1 MNMNNNNGYITVREA
16 VEKRI
21 LSERDCLYVGYLLA
35 IELKR
40 ILYETKGGG
49 HFNINPDTVKVL
61 KVDGEDIRVELV
73 DADKGHE
80 ACNGKPD
87 FDIEAL
93 NPCFLAPESFLGRF
107 SPASDVY
114 SLGMLLAYMR
124 YGTFPY
130 DISETMARDEILK
143 VIKNNDPNIERRSRF
158 DLLVTK
164 AILNNANDRFKNAE
178 EMGIAI
184 VRILDI
190 EMPKCFDCFKY
201 EPKRN
206 KGLRFNG
213 RRLVFASDSKEKVN
227 NTGLSSQEPKLN
239 VNFEEK
245 EGEGFEAVAGMSEL
259 KRKLSR
265 DFVDIVSN
273 KELAKE
279 YDIQPPNMLFFGP
292 PGTGK
297 TYISQRLAEQCGL
310 AFCSIKPSDLASVWV
325 HGSQKLLRQ
334 LFEQA
339 ESLAKKN
346 KRGCLLLIDEFDAVA
361 PKRSEEDHNHQ
372 SGEVAELLTQLN
384 DCVEKNIYV
393 IGTTNFLNRIDKA
406 VIRKGRVDEV
416 VFIGMPDADCRR
428 QIFELELKKRP
439 HEDNI
444 DMELL
449 SKLTDGYTSS
459 DISYM
464 VKESARNSFEASIR
478 TEDKNAIKISQ
489 AMLEEVISK
498 TRPSVSADEVR
509 QYEKMRDD
517 YIRKNGSERRRI
529 GFIS

>member
-1 MNMNNNNGYITVREA
+1 MADNNNYITVREA
-16 VEKRI
+16 VEKKL

-49 HFNINPDTVKVL
+49 YFNVNPDTVKVQ
-61 KVDGEDIRVELV
+61 KVEGEEVRVELV

-87 FDIEAL
+87 FDTETL
-93 NPCFLAPESFLGRF
+93 NPCFLAPEGFLGRF

-143 VIKNNDPNIERRSRF
+143 VIKNNDPNIERRSRL

-164 AILNNANDRFKNAE
+164 AILNNANERFKNVEA
-178 EMGIAI
+178 MGISI
-184 VRILDI
+184 VHILDI

-213 RRLVFASDSKEKVN
+213 RRLVFASDSKEEVN
-227 NTGLSSQEPKLN
+227 NVGHSAQEPKLD
-239 VNFEEK
+239 VTIEVK
-245 EGEGFEAVAGMSEL
+245 EGAGFESVAGMMEL
-259 KRKLSR
+259 KKKLSR
-265 DFVDIVSN
+265 DFVDIISN

-279 YDIQPPNMLFFGP
+279 YDILPPNMLFFGP

-339 ESLAKKN
+339 ASLAKKN

-361 PKRSEEDHNHQ
+361 PKRSEEDNNHQ

-406 VIRKGRVDEV
+406 VIRKGRIDEV

>member
-1 MNMNNNNGYITVREA
+1 MADNNNYITVREA
-16 VEKRI
+16 VEKKL

-49 HFNINPDTVKVL
+49 YFNVNPDTVKVQ
-61 KVDGEDIRVELV
+61 KVDGEDVRVQLV

-80 ACNGKPD
+80 ACNGKPE
-87 FDIEAL
+87 FNTYVL
-93 NPCFLAPESFLGRF
+93 NPCFCAPESFYGRF
-107 SPASDVY
+107 SPSSDVY
-114 SLGMLLAYMR
+114 SLGMLLAYMLT
-124 YGTFPY
+124 GTFPY
-130 DISETMARDEILK
+130 DINESMPKNDIMK
-143 VIKNNDPNIERRSRF
+143 VVKNNDPKFEASTRSY
-158 DLLVTK
+158 LLVIK
-164 AILNNANDRFKNAE
+164 AIRKNANERYKDVE
-178 EMGIAI
+178 EMGIAL
-184 VRILDI
+184 VHTLDI
-190 EMPKCFDCFKY
+190 EMPKCFSCFKDTT
-201 EPKRN
+201 KRN
-206 KGLRFNG
+206 VGVDKNRK
-213 RRLVFASDSKEKVN
+213 RPYIASDTNGQQNES
-227 NTGLSSQEPKLN
+227 GLSSQEPKLN
-239 VNFEEK
+239 VTIAVK
-245 EGEGFEAVAGMSEL
+245 EGEGFEAVAGMTEL

-279 YDIQPPNMLFFGP
+279 YDILPPNMLFFGP

-310 AFCSIKPSDLASVWV
+310 AFCAIKPSDLASVWV
-325 HGSQKLLRQ
+325 HGSQRLWRQ

-339 ESLAKKN
+339 VDLAKKN

-361 PKRSEEDHNHQ
+361 SKRTEDDHNHQ

-393 IGTTNFLNRIDKA
+393 IGTTNFISRIDKA

-416 VFIGMPDADCRR
+416 VFIGMPDIDCRR

-444 DMELL
+444 DLELL
-449 SKLTDGYTSS
+449 SRLTEGYTSS

-464 VKESARNSFEASIR
+464 VKESARNSFEASIQ
-478 TEDKNAIKISQ
+478 TQDKQAVKISQ
-489 AMLEEVISK
+489 AMLEDIISK

-509 QYEKMRDD
+509 QYEKMRDE

-529 GFIS
+529 GFVS